1 MMPEGSLQAMDRDVA
16 HADAAWTR
24 WSSRL
29 SSEAAEVVD
38 EDPLAP
44 WRHVAGARAYESL
57 CAPAPS
63 AADEPWRSALA
74 RWVYELTQRRVS
86 REPLVAWA
94 LAADDRAAH
103 LYLDRPSSISYKQAW
118 KRAVIENERK
128 VVAACLDAA
137 AERGAAVAPFARAV
151 AERRVEVARRLGLAH
166 PYALA
171 TSLPHQA
178 LRALALQMLDA
189 TADLAS
195 DSMRR
200 HKRSSSAPD
209 AVDAL
214 IAVRVPDARE
224 GWPPRLT
231 VRWLEGLFGALGK
244 GLSLRVAVPS
254 AVGASSFARAL
265 GAFGQAFRVAGSS
278 RSLPFALAHDP
289 FPVDAHR
296 FGLVFAAIPASLA
309 FQRRCLGNVTRI
321 ARSQAR
327 SLAEGALF
335 AVRAIAV
342 RALLVDEMEPAGR
355 DLFEHLTAG
364 LFGGPLA
371 QGLRGAWPRAA
382 FDEWTRL
389 LALVTA
395 APLAEELVE
404 RFDEDWFMN
413 PRAVPYLRA
422 RASAP
427 ARDPA
432 DAEAPPTTAVRHL
445 AARLEQ
451 ALG

>member
-1 MMPEGSLQAMDRDVA
+1 MTPERSLQAMDRDVGR
-16 HADAAWTR
+16 ADAAWAS
-24 WSSRL
+24 WSVRL
-29 SSEAAEVVD
+29 GTKATDAQD

-57 CAPAPS
+57 SALAPS
-63 AADEPWRSALA
+63 AADEPWRSGLA

-86 REPLVAWA
+86 QDLRVGWMV
-94 LAADDRAAH
+94 AADDPSAH
-103 LYLDRPSSISYKQAW
+103 LHVDRPSSISYRQAW
-118 KRAVIENERK
+118 KRAVTENEPK

-137 AERGAAVAPFARAV
+137 AERGDALRSFARRE
-151 AERRVEVARRLGLAH
+151 AERRVEVASRLGLAH

-171 TSLPHQA
+171 TTMPHKA
-178 LRALALQMLDA
+178 LRGLALEILEA

-195 DSMRR
+195 DSRR
-200 HKRSSSAPD
+200 RNKRGSSAPD

-214 IAVRVPDARE
+214 IAAKVPDARE

-231 VRWLEGLFGALGK
+231 VRWLEELFGELGK
-244 GLSLRVAVPS
+244 GLPLRVAVPS

-265 GAFGQAFRVAGSS
+265 GAFGQAFRGAGPSP
-278 RSLPFALAHDP
+278 SLPFVLARDP

-296 FGLVFAAIPASLA
+296 FGLVFAALPASEA
-309 FQRRCLGNVTRI
+309 FQRRCLGNVTRV
-321 ARSQAR
+321 AQSQAR
-327 SLAEGALF
+327 LLAEGVLF

-342 RALLVDEMEPAGR
+342 RAVLVDEMEPAAP
-355 DLFEHLTAG
+355 DFFEHVTAS
-364 LFGGPLA
+364 LFGAPLPR
-371 QGLRGAWPRAA
+371 GLAGAWPRAA
-382 FDEWTRL
+382 FDEWTRV

-395 APLAEELVE
+395 APLAEELVD
-404 RFDEDWFMN
+404 RFDEDWFLN

-432 DAEAPPTTAVRHL
+432 DMEAPPKAAVRHL